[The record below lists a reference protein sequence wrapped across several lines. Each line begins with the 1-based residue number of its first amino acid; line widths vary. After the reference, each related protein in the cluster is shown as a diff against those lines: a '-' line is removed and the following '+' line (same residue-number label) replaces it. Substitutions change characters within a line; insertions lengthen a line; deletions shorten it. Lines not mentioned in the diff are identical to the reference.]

1 MRVLGAV
8 LAGGRSRRFGSDKA
22 LARYAGRPLLDHALR
37 ALAGQ
42 VDAVI
47 VCGRAVD
54 GLCCIDDRPRPGLGP
69 LGGLNAALAHGG
81 AWGFDA
87 VCSIGCD
94 TPLLPGDLVRRLM
107 AQGCPAVVTDLPVI
121 GLWPMTLA
129 ARLDRFLEES
139 DDRSVRGWARIC
151 GAAALSLDSAIP
163 NINRNEDLEH
173 LIGLRGGSAA
183 TGDSRPLPAAGP
195 RLR

>member
-22 LARYAGRPLLDHALR
+22 LARYAGRTLLDHALH
-37 ALAGQ
+37 ALGGQ

-54 GLCCIDDRPRPGLGP
+54 GLCCVDDCPRPGLGP
-69 LGGLNAALAHGG
+69 LAGLNAALAYGG

-94 TPLLPGDLVRRLM
+94 TPVLPDGLVRTLM
-107 AQGCPAVVTDLPVI
+107 AQGCPAVVAHLPVI
-121 GLWPMTLA
+121 GLWPVTLA

-139 DDRSVRGWARIC
+139 DDRSVRRWARIC
-151 GAAALSLDSAIP
+151 GAAALSLDSVIP
-163 NINRNEDLEH
+163 NINRSEDLES
-173 LIGLRGGSAA
+173 LAGLHAS
-183 TGDSRPLPAAGP
+183 S
-195 RLR
+195 